1 MNKLLK
7 TTLLVS
13 ALALGAANSAY
24 AQVAAPDPV
33 ADPNAPAAA
42 PAAPATGGG
51 GGGGNV
57 QEVNDAKAIEQLL
70 LIVDGQKTVVTNQA
84 DQIQKQTDQI
94 TKMDEQ
100 LAAMAKQLEAMTG
113 AKNMSAVGGT
123 PGDDSDLIAAKSITE
138 LAKSAIGGAGVPGR
152 IGAIISQ
159 LKDRFDFKDLP
170 EMLASKDRRFMMRGR
185 TIAIGIA
192 TAATAEDQYI
202 RANEAME
209 RLTKYVAEID
219 KTPDLK
225 ASVDLNTRVL
235 IELLQSTNESFR
247 TNASVAALQSSF
259 SLEMMSEMYGDM
271 HKFDIKYGETDFL
284 K

>member
-123 PGDDSDLIAAKSITE
+123 PGADSPLKAADSLKKIADGAESGSGGSPRIDAAIT
-138 LAKSAIGGAGVPGR
+138 
-152 IGAIISQ
+152 
-159 LKDRFDFKDLP
+159 DFKDKFEIKDLLKP
-170 EMLASKDRRFMMRGR
+170 DTKNLNLSKKSISLATISLAS
-185 TIAIGIA
+185 
-192 TAATAEDQYI
+192 AATGEDAYI
-202 RANEAME
+202 RSNESMA
-209 RLTKYVAEID
+209 RLDTYMKEID
-219 KTPDLK
+219 NTPDIK
-225 ASVDLNTRVL
+225 ASIDLNTRVL
-235 IELLQSTNESFR
+235 IEVNQAINENTR
-247 TNASVAALQSSF
+247 AEAATASVVSAFFLAMATDQLDG
-259 SLEMMSEMYGDM
+259 E
-271 HKFDIKYGETDFL
+271 KFLDFGL
-284 K
+284 VK